1 MSALPP
7 SRLQHRLQRR
17 LLLLGVGIALL
28 VFVIFSQAAFNLKF
42 LRPASLMQTFVFAA
56 LSALI
61 FLALVALIFVLLRT
75 LVKLYLERQAGV
87 AGSHFRSK
95 MVLGALV
102 LSFAPVIAMFLFAYG
117 LMNRSIDKWFSQPIE
132 EVQGR
137 SHAVA
142 ELLNGYAGQNA
153 LAQAR
158 AIAANSRAA
167 NAYSSGDFS
176 ALIGEY
182 RREEIAQ
189 QGGFA
194 VALSAGKVKAS
205 YGRTPPWS
213 LLESEVPKLGPAGK
227 AHQLTVGTRVYM
239 LGTSLVTQAGK
250 EPGVVAVALPLPE
263 RYMEALS
270 QLEQSQARY
279 QDLRRNNKLIRQT
292 YMQALLLITLLVLF
306 GTTWSALALSKLITR
321 PVTALEQGTQAISA
335 GRLDYRVEVSAGDEL
350 GQLVASF
357 NSMAAELESNRR
369 QLQEA
374 NVNLEDRRLHMET
387 ILESI
392 PSGVLSLDGAGQVT
406 RVNAALL
413 RMFQPRGVLQP
424 GLQLAGLRLSDIFD
438 PELAPDVAKDIWRL
452 ARKADRMG
460 MTAAQMEVPSG
471 GRALEV
477 GVTVAA
483 MIGSGAKRRLG
494 YVIVFDDLS
503 DLLKAQKQAAWR
515 EVARRVAHEIKNPL
529 TPIALSA
536 ERIQRHMDKAS
547 RGEGMS
553 RAIIDNC
560 AATIGSAVETVR
572 RLVDEFSTLARF
584 PHSQLRSV
592 DLNQIVHR
600 AMARFEGRLEGVN
613 VHLELADDLPSVMA
627 DPEAIQ
633 RVVANLVD
641 NAAESMKDSVVREVR
656 ISTMLLET
664 RDAVEIEVSDTG
676 AGVSAEDKEKL
687 FLPYFSTKARGTGLG
702 LAIVAQILEE
712 HGGTVRVE
720 ANDPVGTRMIV
731 ELPVA
736 MAERGQLETEK
747 REHA

>member
-1 MSALPP
+1 
-7 SRLQHRLQRR
+7 
-17 LLLLGVGIALL
+17 
-28 VFVIFSQAAFNLKF
+28 
-42 LRPASLMQTFVFAA
+42 
-56 LSALI
+56 
-61 FLALVALIFVLLRT
+61 
-75 LVKLYLERQAGV
+75 
-87 AGSHFRSK
+87 
-95 MVLGALV
+95 
-102 LSFAPVIAMFLFAYG
+102 
-117 LMNRSIDKWFSQPIE
+117 
-132 EVQGR
+132 
-137 SHAVA
+137 
-142 ELLNGYAGQNA
+142 
-153 LAQAR
+153 
-158 AIAANSRAA
+158 
-167 NAYSSGDFS
+167 
-176 ALIGEY
+176 
-182 RREEIAQ
+182 
-189 QGGFA
+189 
-194 VALSAGKVKAS
+194 
-205 YGRTPPWS
+205 
-213 LLESEVPKLGPAGK
+213 
-227 AHQLTVGTRVYM
+227 M
-239 LGTSLVTQAGK
+239 LGTAPVTETGR
-250 EPGVVAVALPLPE
+250 ELGVVAVALPLPE
-263 RYMEALS
+263 RYMEALT
-270 QLEQSQARY
+270 QLEQSQQRY
-279 QDLRRNNKLIRQT
+279 QELRRNNKLIRKT

-306 GTTWSALALSKLITR
+306 GTMWSALAMSKLVTR
-321 PVTALEQGTQAISA
+321 PVTALEKGTQAISA

-350 GQLVASF
+350 GQLVGSF

-406 RVNAALL
+406 RVNAALI
-413 RMFQPRGVLQP
+413 RMFQPRGVSQP
-424 GLQLAGLRLSDIFD
+424 GLQGGPRQARGWLGGAEAGLRLSDLFD

-460 MTAAQMEVPSG
+460 MTAAQLEIPSG
-471 GRALEV
+471 ERALEV

-536 ERIQRHMDKAS
+536 ERIQRHLEPAS

-553 RAIIDNC
+553 RAIIDSC

-584 PHSQLRSV
+584 PHSQPRAA
-592 DLNQIVHR
+592 DLNQIVRR
-600 AMARFEGRLEGVN
+600 ALARFEGRLEGVD
-613 VHLELADDLPSVMA
+613 VQLELAEDLPGVMA

-641 NAAESMKDSVVREVR
+641 NAAESMKDSVVREIRV
-656 ISTMLLET
+656 STTLLDT
-664 RDAVEIEVSDTG
+664 HDAVEIEVSDTG

-702 LAIVAQILEE
+702 LAIVAQIVEE

-720 ANDPVGTRMIV
+720 ANQPVGTRMVV

-736 MAERGQLETEK
+736 VAERGQMETEK

>member
-1 MSALPP
+1 
-7 SRLQHRLQRR
+7 
-17 LLLLGVGIALL
+17 VGIALL

-194 VALSAGKVKAS
+194 VALSEGKVKAS
-205 YGRTPPWS
+205 YGRAPPWS
-213 LLESEVPKLGPAGK
+213 LLESEIPKLGPAGK

-279 QDLRRNNKLIRQT
+279 QELRRNNKLIRQT

-306 GTTWSALALSKLITR
+306 GTTWSALALSKLVTR

-553 RAIIDNC
+553 RAIIESC

-584 PHSQLRSV
+584 PHSQLRPV

-600 AMARFEGRLEGVN
+600 AMARFEGRLEGVD